1 MIIAHGY
8 SIASE
13 MANNVNHLLERHVF
27 DSIDMP
33 LDCDFKD
40 VVDKLI
46 IYLDGL
52 SKKRND
58 VIVLV
63 DMGSLENVYRYLSSY
78 PFNIGIIDN
87 VTTKL
92 CLEVGTRLIQNES
105 IINVLEQASSQNVSH
120 YTLIEKEKKQ
130 EIILTICETGLGMAN
145 AIADLVKQSLP
156 KKDRYF

>member
-1 MIIAHGY
+1 MIENVDIFKLDLSLLFVYFLKDLNDLTTASVIIAHGY

-40 VVDKLI
+40 ILDKLSK
-46 IYLDGL
+46 YLDGL

-63 DMGSLENVYRYLSSY
+63 DMGSLEMYI
-78 PFNIGIIDN
+78 NIYHLI
-87 VTTKL
+87 
-92 CLEVGTRLIQNES
+92 RLI
-105 IINVLEQASSQNVSH
+105 LEL
-120 YTLIEKEKKQ
+120 LI
-130 EIILTICETGLGMAN
+130 M
-145 AIADLVKQSLP
+145 
-156 KKDRYF
+156 